1 MSYEENTEFP
11 CREVPERP
19 IATYQP
25 WWYPM
30 SPKDGNPSPY
40 GPPNHQMYPNPYWNG
55 KSNTQP
61 HIYGFK
67 DPSASEIRKYEDFP
81 HIFFQG
87 KYGYDPYKDT

>member
-11 CREVPERP
+11 CREVPEHP

-67 DPSASEIRKYEDFP
+67 DRKLMCAKNI
-81 HIFFQG
+81 HV
-87 KYGYDPYKDT
+87 YDVISLKIHFLHK